1 MKMMAETKLEQLARK
16 TEKELAL
23 LQNDFAALISEVRKV
38 DLLQMRERMAVLEEQ
53 MRESKKAREETD
65 KRH

>member
-1 MKMMAETKLEQLARK
+1 MAETKLEQLARK

>member
-38 DLLQMRERMAVLEEQ
+38 DLLQMQERMAVLEEQ

>member
-1 MKMMAETKLEQLARK
+1 MMAETKLEQLARK